1 MLGIFCTAILVLIFG
16 VFRPAFKKVNAMQKG
31 IVEILMNVPRPVIRA
46 ISKHYSRKKLGG
58 AADESDESSS
68 DDDGDDDKAV
78 KFKSA
83 KSIENFAEAPKAKG
97 SEGEDGAH
105 THRTDGT
112 EDSETEKKRLRKE
125 RKAEKKQERA
135 ERREAKHAAHVA
147 AAEEK
152 KRHEHERHKAKHG
165 KHGKHEKGAESGS
178 EGEAAAHPHKSAS
191 VKRGQVAPRSASMHL
206 KTSTTPRAEQLA
218 PPTEEAP
225 PRPTASPKCSARLRP
240 SSMEDV
246 AAAVAAAGAR
256 PAVPALPH
264 VVSDVLT
271 FSRSDDEREEQ
282 EQPVDS
288 SSGAG
293 SNSPHSPLD
302 VLGLSSPPLQEASS
316 KGAKKLN
323 EDMSM
328 MTVCMDLGSSVK
340 APAASH
346 VTAFG
351 GEPAPAP
358 RPRRSSL
365 RGGNSLR
372 ADSKYARAG
381 SHPGAV
387 QALGREGIELA
398 RAESREDL
406 KPLSKGFLERILAG
420 GPAEKSAW
428 DAKVDEKG
436 AAGALA
442 NGGEEETEKAG
453 TDAAST
459 DGQAPSGEHPSKIA
473 DEIDKKFTDAA
484 AKTLRRLTM
493 KYVLGFTFITLVCG
507 ANIAPPP
514 RNRSQY
520 PSPKAEPPPRYASPN
535 TLPPPRTP
543 FPNARPDTLPEPSPP
558 SYHAVVYGAGIESSR
573 SFAQE
578 VMQAGVRRSL
588 AREMMFFAR
597 ELYLNQSIVMSR
609 ETMISRFQTNME
621 LFREID
627 LGLKFG
633 SPSLKLP
640 GSDNRYAPQD
650 RLNYDKN
657 QCLAE
662 SGDCSDLT
670 PRERAMF
677 MVGLNSLTERYLSGC
692 LQILQ
697 DNLCEIEGCTSQA
710 KYTYST
716 SQSLKEIEIISR
728 RYLDRG
734 MRTAIDL
741 YIQETEANIAMILM
755 IEAVIMTIAFVFLT
769 GLYFLLFKPMVRGL
783 MDEANRTSQM
793 LMMIPKRFIFEVEY
807 LHSYFSNSVGD
818 D

>member
-1 MLGIFCTAILVLIFG
+1 MLGIFCTAILVLVFG

-58 AADESDESSS
+58 AADESEESSS
-68 DDDGDDDKAV
+68 DDDADDDKAV

-83 KSIENFAEAPKAKG
+83 KSIENFAEAPAAKG

-152 KRHEHERHKAKHG
+152 KRHEHERHKARHG
-165 KHGKHEKGAESGS
+165 KQGKHEKGAESGS

-191 VKRGQVAPRSASMHL
+191 VKRGQVAPHSASMHL
-206 KTSTTPRAEQLA
+206 KTSATPRAEQLAA

-246 AAAVAAAGAR
+246 AAAAAAAAAGR

-271 FSRSDDEREEQ
+271 FSRSDDEREER

-293 SNSPHSPLD
+293 SNSPHSPHSPLD

-316 KGAKKLN
+316 KGSKKV
-323 EDMSM
+323 EDDFSM
-328 MTVCMDLGSSVK
+328 MTVDLGSSVK

-346 VTAFG
+346 VTEFG

-365 RGGNSLR
+365 RGGNSLG

-381 SHPGAV
+381 GRPGAV
-387 QALGREGIELA
+387 QALGGEGIELA

-428 DAKVDEKG
+428 DVKDDEKG

-442 NGGEEETEKAG
+442 NGEEEKAG
-453 TDAAST
+453 TDVAST
-459 DGQAPSGEHPSKIA
+459 DEQPGSSGHGAAVPTVDA

-507 ANIAPPP
+507 ANIATLYKPPP
-514 RNRSQY
+514 RAPF
-520 PSPKAEPPPRYASPN
+520 PSPIPLPEHTTPSPN
-535 TLPPPRTP
+535 PLPERTP
-543 FPNARPDTLPEPSPP
+543 
-558 SYHAVVYGAGIESSR
+558 
-573 SFAQE
+573 
-578 VMQAGVRRSL
+578 
-588 AREMMFFAR
+588 
-597 ELYLNQSIVMSR
+597 
-609 ETMISRFQTNME
+609 
-621 LFREID
+621 
-627 LGLKFG
+627 
-633 SPSLKLP
+633 
-640 GSDNRYAPQD
+640 
-650 RLNYDKN
+650 
-657 QCLAE
+657 
-662 SGDCSDLT
+662 
-670 PRERAMF
+670 
-677 MVGLNSLTERYLSGC
+677 
-692 LQILQ
+692 
-697 DNLCEIEGCTSQA
+697 
-710 KYTYST
+710 
-716 SQSLKEIEIISR
+716 
-728 RYLDRG
+728 
-734 MRTAIDL
+734 
-741 YIQETEANIAMILM
+741 
-755 IEAVIMTIAFVFLT
+755 
-769 GLYFLLFKPMVRGL
+769 
-783 MDEANRTSQM
+783 
-793 LMMIPKRFIFEVEY
+793 
-807 LHSYFSNSVGD
+807 
-818 D
+818 